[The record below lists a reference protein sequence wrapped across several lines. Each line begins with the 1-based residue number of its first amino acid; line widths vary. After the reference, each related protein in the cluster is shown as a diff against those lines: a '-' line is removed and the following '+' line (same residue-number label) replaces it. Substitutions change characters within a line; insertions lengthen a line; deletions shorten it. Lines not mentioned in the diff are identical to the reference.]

1 MKTSILAMKGIV
13 PRLDRPITLEE
24 MDEAIARAVGE
35 RDARSKTS
43 SPSATKGDERE

>member
-1 MKTSILAMKGIV
+1 MMGIV
-13 PRLDRPITLEE
+13 PRLDRAITLEE

-35 RDARSKTS
+35 RDARSKTR